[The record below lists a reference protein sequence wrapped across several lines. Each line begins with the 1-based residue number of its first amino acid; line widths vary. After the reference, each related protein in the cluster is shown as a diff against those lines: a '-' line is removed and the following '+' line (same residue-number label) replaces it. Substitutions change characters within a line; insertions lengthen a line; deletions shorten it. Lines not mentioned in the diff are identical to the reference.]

1 MKTKAAFT
9 LLTLSI
15 LLFPSVTKAQT
26 KIPIEGS
33 KTGAYSDWSP
43 ADGTGQAALAKE
55 KLPDGRPAITFR
67 FDMSTIK
74 ERAYWDLPVKLNLSS
89 VGRISFWAKLI
100 GEESSVSG
108 ATLYFNSG
116 SGWYGAGISI
126 PADTWSHI
134 TLDRAAFRPE
144 DSPAGWQ
151 EIKTVRIAFWKGQST
166 AAEVLFGGLEGQ
178 SSSVAVVRC
187 TRGANPTESAT
198 YAEQMAAALKRA
210 GIDAGTV
217 DDIDVEHGVLTGK
230 LLAVYPHNPSVS
242 DTEAANVSVFVK
254 SGGRIIVC
262 YALPQPLAALLGIQP
277 TEYVKEEQA
286 GQFAS
291 MHFTGA
297 FQGLPAIA
305 KQASWNIQSVK
316 PTAFNSKII
325 GTWFDRDGKSTGYPA
340 VVAGDRGA
348 FITHVLLDD
357 DAVAKDRLLRAL
369 AGHYS
374 PQIWQDVATN
384 ALDSAGNVRGS
395 EISFSQAISGVKA
408 EIPASVSAMSR
419 AIIIQ
424 KLAAA
429 ELALTEAKREFR
441 TGRYAAS
448 IAMAEAS
455 RKVLLDAHVL
465 AQISRPKEFRAVWCH
480 NAYCIEGMNWDQ
492 AIKRLK
498 ESGFTAIMPNML
510 WGGVA
515 DYYSHILPVRDRVV
529 KDGDQIAACAAACKR
544 YGVQLHVWKVNWNL
558 GDSPESFVSKMRSE
572 HRLQKSSTGNEER
585 WLCPS
590 NSANF
595 ELERDAMLEIVKNYD
610 VDGIHFDYI
619 RYPDAAHCYCDGCR
633 SRFES
638 QTNKPVD
645 HWPQDVL
652 ADGTRYTEYQEFR
665 RDNITRLVR
674 AVSEGAHSIKPGIKV
689 SAAVFPD
696 WPACREHIGQDWA
709 GWIKAGYLDF
719 VCPMDYIDSNSAYR
733 SRIRVQRDAVA
744 GRIPLIPGIG
754 ASAPGL
760 PLGQVIDQINITR
773 EEHAGGFIIFNY
785 DTKVACEYLPELGK
799 GITKP

>member
-1 MKTKAAFT
+1 MKTQAAFT
-9 LLTLSI
+9 LITLTI
-15 LLFPSVTKAQT
+15 LLFPALAMAQAR
-26 KIPIEGS
+26 IPIEGS
-33 KTGAYSDWSP
+33 KTGASSDWSP
-43 ADGTGQAALAKE
+43 ADGTGPAAPATE
-55 KLPDGRPAITFR
+55 KLPDGRSAVSFR
-67 FDMSTIK
+67 FDMNAIK

-89 VGRISFWAKLI
+89 VGRISFWAKLV
-100 GEESSVSG
+100 GDESSVSG

-116 SGWYGAGISI
+116 SGWYGSGISI
-126 PADTWSHI
+126 PTDGWSHI
-134 TLDRAAFRPE
+134 TLDRAAFKPE
-144 DSPAGWQ
+144 DSPSGWQ

-187 TRGANPTESAT
+187 TRGANPAESAT

-230 LLAVYPHNPSVS
+230 LLAVYPNNPAVS
-242 DTEAANVSVFVK
+242 DTEAAELSRFVI
-254 SGGRIIVC
+254 SAGRIIVC
-262 YALPQPLAALLGIQP
+262 YSLPQPLADLLGIQP
-277 TEYVKEEQA
+277 TEYVKEAHA

-291 MHFTGA
+291 MHVTGA

-305 KQASWNIQSVK
+305 KQASWNIQNVK

-325 GTWFDRDGKSTGYPA
+325 GTWFDKDGKNTGYPA
-340 VVAGDRGA
+340 VVAGDHGA

-357 DAVAKDRLLRAL
+357 DASAKDRLLRAL

-374 PQIWQDVATN
+374 PQIWRDIAKT
-384 ALDSAGNVRGS
+384 ALDNAGNVRGS
-395 EISFSQAISGVKA
+395 EVSFSQAISAVKA
-408 EIPASVSAMSR
+408 EIPINTPAMNR
-419 AIIIQ
+419 AIVVQ
-424 KLAAA
+424 KLAAS
-429 ELALTEAKREFR
+429 EMALTEAKREFSS
-441 TGRYAAS
+441 GRYAAS
-448 IAMAEAS
+448 IITAEAS

-465 AQISRPKEFRAVWCH
+465 AQVSLPGEFRAVWCH
-480 NAYCIEGMNWDQ
+480 NAYGIEGMNWDQ

-498 ESGFTAIMPNML
+498 DSGFTAIMPNML

-515 DYYSHILPVRDRVV
+515 DYNSRVLPIRDRVL
-529 KDGDQIAACAAACKR
+529 KEGDQIAACAAACKR
-544 YGVQLHVWKVNWNL
+544 YGIQLHVWKVNWNL
-558 GDSPESFVSKMRSE
+558 GDAPESFISKMRTA
-572 HRLQKSSTGNEER
+572 HRLQQSNTGNEQR

-590 NSANF
+590 NPANF

-619 RYPDAAHCYCDGCR
+619 RYPDSAHCYCDGCR

-638 QTNKPVD
+638 LTNKPVN

-665 RDNITRLVR
+665 RGNITRLVR
-674 AVSEGAHSIKPGIKV
+674 AVSEGAHSIKPKIKV

-744 GRIPLIPGIG
+744 DRVPLIPGIG

-785 DTKVACEYLPELGK
+785 DTKVANEYLPELGRA
-799 GITKP
+799 ISKP